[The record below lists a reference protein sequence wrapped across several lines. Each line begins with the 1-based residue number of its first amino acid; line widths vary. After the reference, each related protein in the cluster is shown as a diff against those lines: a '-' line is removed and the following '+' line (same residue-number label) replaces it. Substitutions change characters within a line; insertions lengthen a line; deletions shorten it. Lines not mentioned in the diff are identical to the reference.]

1 MNEATYFT
9 CLKMLSETM
18 GKIPLKF
25 YKQTERGKIRA
36 DPDRAARLL
45 MERPNRIMTP
55 ATFWGTV
62 EYNCEH
68 FGNSYVWIQ
77 TNFEKKGKYGGEY
90 KIISFWPM
98 QSNCTDV
105 LMDDVGVFGEVGKLY
120 YRYSDPKTGKR
131 SVGSSGCGRGRCKY
145 GNRGC
150 DRGRGCCRNNPE
162 RSSQKLYSWE
172 KQASCEGGTDMHV
185 KVNYPDAMMQI
196 REIKCSVKAGDII
209 GEKLENHIQELDDNI
224 TVKESRK
231 SGIERRERI
240 LNIQPSSSSD
250 LETRKIAVI
259 ARWCI
264 STMYTERILQ
274 KRLQSML
281 GDGYNLEVN
290 IQQKTVSVT
299 LQLKHYKNRKIIWE
313 MLEGIVPLDQIIDVI
328 IIYNT
333 YRAYKPFTYKEL
345 KVKTYDQLRTEVIQ

>member
-1 MNEATYFT
+1 
-9 CLKMLSETM
+9 
-18 GKIPLKF
+18 
-25 YKQTERGKIRA
+25 
-36 DPDRAARLL
+36 
-45 MERPNRIMTP
+45 
-55 ATFWGTV
+55 
-62 EYNCEH
+62 
-68 FGNSYVWIQ
+68 
-77 TNFEKKGKYGGEY
+77 
-90 KIISFWPM
+90 
-98 QSNCTDV
+98 
-105 LMDDVGVFGEVGKLY
+105 
-120 YRYSDPKTGKR
+120 
-131 SVGSSGCGRGRCKY
+131 
-145 GNRGC
+145 
-150 DRGRGCCRNNPE
+150 
-162 RSSQKLYSWE
+162 
-172 KQASCEGGTDMHV
+172 MHV
-185 KVNYPDAMMQI
+185 KVNYPDAVMQI

-264 STMYTERILQ
+264 STMYTERLLQ

-299 LQLKHYKNRKIIWE
+299 LQLKHYKNRKVIWE

>member
-1 MNEATYFT
+1 
-9 CLKMLSETM
+9 
-18 GKIPLKF
+18 
-25 YKQTERGKIRA
+25 
-36 DPDRAARLL
+36 
-45 MERPNRIMTP
+45 
-55 ATFWGTV
+55 
-62 EYNCEH
+62 
-68 FGNSYVWIQ
+68 
-77 TNFEKKGKYGGEY
+77 
-90 KIISFWPM
+90 
-98 QSNCTDV
+98 
-105 LMDDVGVFGEVGKLY
+105 
-120 YRYSDPKTGKR
+120 
-131 SVGSSGCGRGRCKY
+131 
-145 GNRGC
+145 
-150 DRGRGCCRNNPE
+150 
-162 RSSQKLYSWE
+162 
-172 KQASCEGGTDMHV
+172 MHV
-185 KVNYPDAMMQI
+185 KVNYPDAVMQI

-264 STMYTERILQ
+264 PTMYTERILQ

>member
-1 MNEATYFT
+1 
-9 CLKMLSETM
+9 
-18 GKIPLKF
+18 
-25 YKQTERGKIRA
+25 
-36 DPDRAARLL
+36 
-45 MERPNRIMTP
+45 
-55 ATFWGTV
+55 
-62 EYNCEH
+62 
-68 FGNSYVWIQ
+68 
-77 TNFEKKGKYGGEY
+77 
-90 KIISFWPM
+90 
-98 QSNCTDV
+98 
-105 LMDDVGVFGEVGKLY
+105 
-120 YRYSDPKTGKR
+120 
-131 SVGSSGCGRGRCKY
+131 
-145 GNRGC
+145 
-150 DRGRGCCRNNPE
+150 
-162 RSSQKLYSWE
+162 
-172 KQASCEGGTDMHV
+172 
-185 KVNYPDAMMQI
+185 MQI

-264 STMYTERILQ
+264 PTMYTERILQ

>member
-1 MNEATYFT
+1 
-9 CLKMLSETM
+9 
-18 GKIPLKF
+18 
-25 YKQTERGKIRA
+25 
-36 DPDRAARLL
+36 
-45 MERPNRIMTP
+45 
-55 ATFWGTV
+55 
-62 EYNCEH
+62 
-68 FGNSYVWIQ
+68 
-77 TNFEKKGKYGGEY
+77 
-90 KIISFWPM
+90 
-98 QSNCTDV
+98 
-105 LMDDVGVFGEVGKLY
+105 
-120 YRYSDPKTGKR
+120 
-131 SVGSSGCGRGRCKY
+131 
-145 GNRGC
+145 
-150 DRGRGCCRNNPE
+150 
-162 RSSQKLYSWE
+162 
-172 KQASCEGGTDMHV
+172 MHV
-185 KVNYPDAMMQI
+185 KVNYPDAVMQI

-299 LQLKHYKNRKIIWE
+299 LQLKHYKNRKVIWE
-313 MLEGIVPLDQIIDVI
+313 RTLLDPRRKRPIPCRRQHRHCIHKRKQPCALHALRSGEQNPGIPGLWLC
-328 IIYNT
+328 
-333 YRAYKPFTYKEL
+333 RKH
-345 KVKTYDQLRTEVIQ
+345 RTRSSIFPRPGI